1 MPDRRWICVAAISG
15 AQGLKGA
22 VRVMPFTEEPQALE
36 RFATLHVGEGG
47 PTVALRLERP
57 LKRGWVARLA
67 GIDTREA
74 AERLRGKKL
83 FVPREALGDTPDED
97 SYYCVDLVGLAVKDP
112 TGRVLGSIADVPDY
126 GAGSLVEIAL
136 DKPVAG
142 FGKTVLVP
150 FTRDYV
156 PVVDLAA
163 GFAVID
169 LAAWLE
175 RQAEKTAK

>member
-15 AQGLKGA
+15 AQGLRGA
-22 VRVMPFTEEPQALE
+22 VRVLPFTTEPQALE
-36 RFATLHVGEGG
+36 RFAALHLGEGG
-47 PTVALRLERP
+47 PTVSLRLERP

-74 AERLRGKKL
+74 AEGLKGRKL
-83 FVPREALGDTPDED
+83 FVPREALGDTADED
-97 SYYCVDLVGLAVKDP
+97 SYFCVDLVGLDVHDP
-112 TGRVLGSIADVPDY
+112 GGGPLGRIADVPDY

-136 DKPVAG
+136 AEPVAG

-156 PVVDLAA
+156 PEIDLAAGRAVVDLAA
-163 GFAVID
+163 
-169 LAAWLE
+169 WLD
-175 RQAEKTAK
+175 RQAESKAR